1 MDYYCI
7 YNVYIRPLYESHI
20 MRVIYMIHNDSI
32 EFETVAKLLGIYKI
46 YKIYKKKQN

>member
-1 MDYYCI
+1 
-7 YNVYIRPLYESHI
+7 

-46 YKIYKKKQN
+46 YKIYKKKNKISKLLIQNFV